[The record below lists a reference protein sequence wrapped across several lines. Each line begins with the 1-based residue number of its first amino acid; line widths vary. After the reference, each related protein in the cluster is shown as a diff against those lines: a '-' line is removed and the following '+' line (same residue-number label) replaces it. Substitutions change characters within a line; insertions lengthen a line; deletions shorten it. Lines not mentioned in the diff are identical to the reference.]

1 MSKVKFKLD
10 LGGLNDLMKS
20 GEMQTILNTAASAV
34 AAAAGEGYEAIPAKP
49 INFIAVAKVRPVTFK
64 ARLDNNRNKTLE
76 KAAGSV
82 KI

>member
-1 MSKVKFKLD
+1 MSKVKFELD

-20 GEMQTILNTAASAV
+20 GEMQTILNTAASAI
-34 AAAAGEGYEAIPAKP
+34 AAAAGDGYEAVPAKT
-49 INFIAVAKVRPVTFK
+49 INFIAIAKVRATTFK
-64 ARLDNNRNKTLE
+64 ARLDNNRNKTLQ